1 MDKKF
6 KIIFTMV
13 DGSEHIYPNG
23 GHYKSK
29 NEARSTAMRTMDDS
43 RFIIYDKLILN
54 VRHIVKAEILEIVE
68 KDV

>member
-13 DGSEHIYPNG
+13 DGSEHTYPRG
-23 GHYKSK
+23 YYKSK
-29 NEARSTAMRTMDDS
+29 DEAKRRAESVMDSS

-54 VRHIVKAEILEIVE
+54 AKFIVKAEILEIVE

>member
-13 DGSEHIYPNG
+13 DGSEHIYPK
-23 GHYKSK
+23 GHYESK
-29 NEARSTAMRTMDDS
+29 AQAKDSAQRVMDDF

-54 VRHIVKAEILEIVE
+54 AKYIVKAEILEIVE
-68 KDV
+68 SDV

>member
-13 DGSEHIYPNG
+13 DGSEHIYPKG
-23 GHYKSK
+23 YHTSK
-29 NEARSTAMRTMDDS
+29 DEAMKMAEKVMKDIK
-43 RFIIYDKLILN
+43 FIIYDKLILN
-54 VRHIVKAEILEIVE
+54 AKYIVKAEILEIVE

>member
-13 DGSEHIYPNG
+13 DGSEHIYPK

-29 NEARSTAMRTMDDS
+29 AEAKSSAERVMNDF

-54 VRHIVKAEILEIVE
+54 AKYIVKAEILEIVE
-68 KDV
+68 SDV